1 MADRLSLCMILRD
14 EEELLPRFL
23 EHARGLWDEL
33 VAVDTGSTDR
43 TPRLLA
49 EAGAKVL
56 HRPWTGDF
64 SAARNASLEAATGE
78 WALVLDADELV
89 SPGLVAT
96 AHNML

>member
-64 SAARNASLEAATGE
+64 SAARKASL
-78 WALVLDADELV
+78 
-89 SPGLVAT
+89 
-96 AHNML
+96 